1 MPLPLSRRR
10 CNSAPLF
17 AKREDVIVDATTPSA
32 PLEVRGLDA
41 GSVCWCD
48 ASGGMVPPG
57 AVEGG
62 NDEET
67 LFVGRAHH
75 EGALIPGKVK
85 PGHCVC
91 YIPWGG
97 AEHGKTDYQ
106 VSDAR
111 RRILIARTED
121 K

>member
-1 MPLPLSRRR
+1 MQLIDPG
-10 CNSAPLF
+10 
-17 AKREDVIVDATTPSA
+17 TTPSA

-48 ASGGMVPPG
+48 ASGGMVPPD

-62 NDEET
+62 KDDEP
-67 LFVGRAHH
+67 LFVGRAQH

-85 PGHCVC
+85 PSHSVC
-91 YIPWGG
+91 YVAWGG

-106 VSDAR
+106 VSAMK
-111 RRILIARTED
+111 LLPHYNL
-121 K
+121 